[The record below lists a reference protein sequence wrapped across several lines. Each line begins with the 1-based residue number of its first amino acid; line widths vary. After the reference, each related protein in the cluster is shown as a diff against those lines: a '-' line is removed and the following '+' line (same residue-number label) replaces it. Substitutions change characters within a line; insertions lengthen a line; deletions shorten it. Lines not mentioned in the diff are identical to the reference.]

1 MELESLVVHGGATDI
16 SGLVQDLTLFESIE
30 GYVQGSIHVIDGDN
44 FFDKVIGAKD
54 TLVPITLTF
63 TYMDIEVT
71 YFFQADGI
79 SNMMINKSNK
89 EYNIHLITLVEQGLK
104 LVPINA
110 AFSGASHEIAAG
122 IFEEALADVGPYLY
136 VDSKAITT
144 GKYIV
149 PNISARDAL
158 ENVVDGAM
166 DIHSTGFYIYQRVVD
181 GGKTRM
187 GSLKHMAGNKFMKGP
202 REEFAIR
209 GEIISNESSEA
220 PGDNIDTIGTSN
232 KFTVLEYKRNF
243 TDKIVDGEFGNKIH
257 SVSLDETTVVK
268 NQALEASAHVQTVYK
283 SSNNLYNTEKNLFA
297 TVNDPESSMSVNQM
311 ARIHHTR
318 LSVRDLSA
326 IPTIGCGMSVNIELG
341 GQENSASISDGI
353 YIISDINHIM
363 TFNGKNYEYKQHMT
377 LIREYA

>member
-44 FFDKVIGAKD
+44 FFDKVIGTKD
-54 TLVPITLTF
+54 TLVPITISF
-63 TYMDIEVT
+63 MYMDIEVQ
-71 YFFQADGI
+71 YFFQADGV
-79 SNMMINKSNK
+79 SNMKINKSNK

-110 AFSGASHEIAAG
+110 AFSGASHEVAAG
-122 IFEEALADVGPYLY
+122 IFHEALGDVGPYLY
-136 VDSKAITT
+136 VDSKAITR

-149 PNISARDAL
+149 PNISAREAL

-166 DIHSTGFYIYQRVVD
+166 DIHSTGFYIYQRLAD
-181 GGKTRM
+181 SGKTRM

-202 REEFAIR
+202 KEEFAIK
-209 GEIISNESSEA
+209 GEIVSSE
-220 PGDNIDTIGTSN
+220 GSLDNIDTIGTSN
-232 KFTVLEYKRNF
+232 KFIVLEYKRNF
-243 TDKIVDGEFGNKIH
+243 TDKIAAGEFGNKIH

-268 NQALEASAHVQTVYK
+268 NKALEASAHVQTVYK

-297 TVNDPESSMSVNQM
+297 TVNDPQSSMSINQM

-318 LSVRDLSA
+318 LSVRDLAA
-326 IPTIGCGMSVNIELG
+326 IPTIGCGMSVLVELG
-341 GQENSASISDGI
+341 GQENSSSISDGI
-353 YIISDINHIM
+353 YIISDINHVISY
-363 TFNGKNYEYKQHMT
+363 NGKDYEYKQHMT